1 MADAVT
7 KERFEQMGGRDMLVR
22 VNKSFYDKMYAH
34 PWLSKYFEHVEQ
46 EYIEMQQTNF
56 MQATLGGDNIYGGKT
71 PVFAHTRIKITE
83 ELFVEREKLLKEA
96 LEEVGASQPLVNAWL
111 NLDVKFKPA
120 IIKKSEQMEKSSPFG
135 PLMDF
140 PKP

>member
-56 MQATLGGDNIYGGKT
+56 MQATLGVANIYGGKT

-83 ELFVEREKLLKEA
+83 ELFVERE
-96 LEEVGASQPLVNAWL
+96 
-111 NLDVKFKPA
+111 
-120 IIKKSEQMEKSSPFG
+120 
-135 PLMDF
+135 
-140 PKP
+140 